1 MTQIITDISQLD
13 PNGTYTYADY
23 LNWKFSE
30 MVELIKGK
38 MMRMSAPNLHHQRI
52 SRRITSVLDRYFENK
67 ACEYFVAPFDV
78 RLKDS
83 KKTAKANK
91 DILTTIQPDLCI
103 ICDSKKLHEKGC
115 LGSPDLIIEILSRGN
130 SKKEMRIKYD
140 LYEEN
145 EVREYWIVAP
155 EHETMF
161 QFVLD
166 ETTKKYQGAKIYVS
180 DETFSSSVFPD
191 MEIDLTKIFTQ

>member
-67 ACEYFVAPFDV
+67 A
-78 RLKDS
+78 
-83 KKTAKANK
+83 
-91 DILTTIQPDLCI
+91 
-103 ICDSKKLHEKGC
+103 
-115 LGSPDLIIEILSRGN
+115 
-130 SKKEMRIKYD
+130 
-140 LYEEN
+140 
-145 EVREYWIVAP
+145 
-155 EHETMF
+155 
-161 QFVLD
+161 
-166 ETTKKYQGAKIYVS
+166 
-180 DETFSSSVFPD
+180 
-191 MEIDLTKIFTQ
+191 

>member
-91 DILTTIQPDLCI
+91 DILTTVQPDLCV
-103 ICDSKKLHEKGC
+103 ICDATKIDRRGC
-115 LGSPDLIIEILSRGN
+115 IGSPDLVVEILSEGN

-145 EVREYWIVAP
+145 EILEYWIVDP
-155 EHETMF
+155 EHETLH

-166 ETTKKYQGAKIYVS
+166 ETTKKYQGAKIYVN
-180 DETFSSSVFPD
+180 DDTFSSSVFAD

>member
-83 KKTAKANK
+83 KKAAKANK
-91 DILTTIQPDLCI
+91 DILTTVQPDLCV
-103 ICDSKKLHEKGC
+103 ICDPKKLHEKGC

-145 EVREYWIVAP
+145 EILEYWIVAP
-155 EHETMF
+155 EHETVF

-180 DETFSSSVFPD
+180 DETFSSSVFAD

>member
-23 LNWKFSE
+23 LTWKFSE

-83 KKTAKANK
+83 KKAAKANK
-91 DILTTIQPDLCI
+91 DILTTVQPDLCV
-103 ICDSKKLHEKGC
+103 ICDATKIDRRGC
-115 LGSPDLIIEILSRGN
+115 IGSPDLVVEILSEGN

-145 EVREYWIVAP
+145 EILEYWIVDP
-155 EHETMF
+155 EHETLH

-166 ETTKKYQGAKIYVS
+166 ETTCRYG
-180 DETFSSSVFPD
+180 D
-191 MEIDLTKIFTQ
+191 